1 MLHVATLP
9 RSLVSLLRYTLLRYM
24 LLRCRD
30 LCFFAIQSRLMLR
43 GPAANNSSPTLWVP
57 GTKMSCCMPRCGNG
71 DSLTSTRSCLRK
83 LHRCCEK
90 WSEKDACTCPIE
102 IDKKIT
108 FYCSEN
114 TICIH
119 LPKKHPNLDVQI
131 SHFSSD
137 NNGCLAEAK
146 HHFFVK
152 LYFHEH
158 GFRSGGMF

>member
-1 MLHVATLP
+1 MGGHVNVLCSAYIRCCYVAEMSGFLATLHVAT
-9 RSLVSLLRYTLLRYM
+9 
-24 LLRCRD
+24 
-30 LCFFAIQSRLMLR
+30 LR
-43 GPAANNSSPTLWVP
+43 GPAANSSSPTLWVP

-83 LHRCCEK
+83 LHRCCERY
-90 WSEKDACTCPIE
+90 SEKDACTCPIE

-146 HHFFVK
+146 PSFFCKTLFSRARFPV
-152 LYFHEH
+152 
-158 GFRSGGMF
+158 RRDV